1 MKQFKALALALS
13 LVLAYALPHCALAQ
27 TYPDKAIRLIVPF
40 PPGGGA
46 DQIARLLA
54 EPLGKRLGQPVIVD
68 NKGGAGGTL
77 AADLVAHAAPD
88 GYTLLYVTPGQ
99 QMVNPHL
106 MLKLPYDPV
115 NGFVAICQLVA
126 APNVLVVHKDFPAKN
141 IAELIA
147 YAKANPGKVN
157 FASSGI
163 GASSHLA
170 GELFKHMA
178 GIDII
183 HVPYKGSG
191 LAVADVLSGRVQMTI
206 DTLSVYMQY
215 IKSGAVRA
223 LGVSSPERS
232 PLLPDVPA
240 IAETLPGFDAQAV
253 NYVSAPAGTPRA
265 IVNRLN
271 KEINAV
277 LDMPAVRE
285 RFHAMG
291 GSGLKG
297 GTPEQMEAL
306 VKSESAK
313 WKKVIELSGA
323 KPQ

>member
-1 MKQFKALALALS
+1 MKQFKALALMLFLA
-13 LVLAYALPHCALAQ
+13 LAYALPHSTLAQ
-27 TYPDKAIRLIVPF
+27 TYPDKPIRLIVPF

-46 DQIARLLA
+46 DQLARILA
-54 EPLGKRLGQPVIVD
+54 EPLTKRLGQAVIVD

-77 AADLVAHAAPD
+77 AADFVAHSAPD

-115 NGFVAICQLVA
+115 NGFVAICQLVE

-170 GELFKHMA
+170 GELFKQMA

-183 HVPYKGSG
+183 HVAYKGSG
-191 LAVADVLSGRVQMTI
+191 LSVTDVLGGRVQMTI
-206 DTLSVYMQY
+206 DTLSVYMQH
-215 IKSGAVRA
+215 IKVGAVRA

-232 PLLPDVPA
+232 PLLPGVPA
-240 IAETLPGFDAQAV
+240 IAETLPGFNAQAV

-277 LDMPAVRE
+277 LDMPAVQAK
-285 RFHAMG
+285 FHAMG